1 MRRMPEIEV
10 ENGEV
15 KSIDGI
21 AIPVTKLYSHYIV
34 FNDSDTDKCY
44 AFLVDDNP
52 NSYKTDSLR
61 EKHPNLTIPCY
72 GQKIANGKVYQYIDL
87 VIDPD
92 VGYGFQYMYGNLETN
107 RVDRYTSWSYGSVVK
122 SDNVTPLN

>member
-34 FNDSDTDKCY
+34 FSDTNTDKCY

-52 NSYKTDSLR
+52 NSYKTTSIM

-72 GQKIANGKVYQYIDL
+72 GQKIESGKAYQYVDAMFN
-87 VIDPD
+87 PT
-92 VGYGFQYMYGNLETN
+92 VGYGFHYMYANLETN
-107 RVDRYTSWSYGSVVK
+107 TVYRYTNWAYGSVIQ
-122 SDNVTPLN
+122 SDTVTPLN

>member
-10 ENGEV
+10 ENGKV

-52 NSYKTDSLR
+52 NSYKTTNILK
-61 EKHPNLTIPCY
+61 KHAGLTMPCY
-72 GQKIANGKVYQYIDL
+72 GQKIDGGKVYQYID
-87 VIDPD
+87 VILDER
-92 VGYGFQYMYGNLETN
+92 VGYGLQYMEANLETKKLT
-107 RVDRYTSWSYGSVVK
+107 RWTTWSMGAVIK
-122 SDNVTPLN
+122 SDTVTPLN

>member
-10 ENGEV
+10 ENGKV

-34 FNDSDTDKCY
+34 FNDTNTDKCY

-52 NSYKTDSLR
+52 NSYKNVSIKA
-61 EKHPNLTIPCY
+61 KHPNLTIPCY
-72 GQKIANGKVYQYIDL
+72 GQKIDGGKVYQYIDFI
-87 VIDPD
+87 IDPN
-92 VGYGFQYMYGNLETN
+92 VGYGFQFMYANLETN
-107 RVDRYTSWSYGSVVK
+107 RVDRYTTWVYGAVIQ
-122 SDNVTPLN
+122 SDTVTPLN